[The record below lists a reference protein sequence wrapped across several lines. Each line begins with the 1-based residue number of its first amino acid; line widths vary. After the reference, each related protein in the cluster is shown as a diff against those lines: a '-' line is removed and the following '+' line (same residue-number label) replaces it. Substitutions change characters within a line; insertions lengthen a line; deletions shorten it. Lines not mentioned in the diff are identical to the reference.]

1 MKLYFILVFVSLVNM
16 GWSQK
21 KIIERKE
28 VRIIE
33 KRVNTENKNDSVLI
47 QSISDPISLELE
59 VNELLNGEN
68 VDIRITEIN
77 GEKEIFI
84 SSITNGINSQG
95 AYFGETA
102 VEVQKIIDSRAVPY
116 NQTPKLDAPNQKIK
130 IKQKFKSN

>member
-84 SSITNGINSQG
+84 SSVTNGINSQG
-95 AYFGETA
+95 AYIGEA
-102 VEVQKIIDSRAVPY
+102 AAEVQKIIDSRAVPY